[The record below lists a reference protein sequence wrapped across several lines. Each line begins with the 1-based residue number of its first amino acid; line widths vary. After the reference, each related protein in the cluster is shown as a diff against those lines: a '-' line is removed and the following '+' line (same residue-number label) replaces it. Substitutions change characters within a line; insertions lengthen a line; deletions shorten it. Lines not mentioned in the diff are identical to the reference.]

1 MQPPQHGS
9 PAADRQLPRW
19 GWRGYF
25 MRYATGSVVATVCSQ
40 TTFFLLYG
48 PLHSSATAAT
58 ALGWLAG
65 AVPNYWVN
73 RAWTWQRRG
82 RPSLSREVI
91 PYLAIV
97 LTTLL
102 LATVATNVAEAVF
115 AERVSDGVR
124 IALVSATFLAVYG
137 VVFLLKFFLL
147 DRLFA
152 HLADR
157 STPYDKPVATKESV

>member
-1 MQPPQHGS
+1 MQPPQSALSG
-9 PAADRQLPRW
+9 ADRQRPRW
-19 GWRGYF
+19 GLRGYF

-40 TTFFLLYG
+40 TTFLLLYG
-48 PLHSSATAAT
+48 PLHASPTTATT
-58 ALGWLAG
+58 VGWLAG

-82 RPSLSREVI
+82 WPSLSHEVV

-102 LATVATNVAEAVF
+102 FATIATNVADAVF

-137 VVFLLKFFLL
+137 LVFLLKFFLL

-152 HLADR
+152 HPADR
-157 STPYDKPVATKESV
+157 PTAPGTPVATKETV

>member
-1 MQPPQHGS
+1 MQPPQPAL
-9 PAADRQLPRW
+9 PAADQQLPRW

-40 TTFFLLYG
+40 TTFLLLYG
-48 PLHSSATAAT
+48 LLHTSATTAT
-58 ALGWLAG
+58 AVGWLAG

-73 RAWTWQRRG
+73 RTWTWQRRG
-82 RPSLSREVI
+82 RPSLSREI
-91 PYLAIV
+91 LPYLTIV
-97 LTTLL
+97 LTTLV
-102 LATVATNVAEAVF
+102 LATIATNVADAVF

-137 VVFLLKFFLL
+137 LVFLLKFFLL

-157 STPYDKPVATKESV
+157 STPLDEPMATKESV